1 MKPIVITL
9 CGSMRYQE
17 LMTKLAERLELEQGY
32 AVIGVLPHVLS
43 RALTSAEKERL
54 GKLHRAKI
62 ERSDAIYVVN
72 ADGYIGESV
81 RAEIEFAQSL
91 GKEILYLQPPNQSAV

>member
-1 MKPIVITL
+1 
-9 CGSMRYQE
+9 MRYQE
-17 LMTKLAERLELEQGY
+17 LMTELAERLELERGY
-32 AVIGVLPHVLS
+32 AVIGVLPHVLD
-43 RALTSAEKERL
+43 RPLTLQDRERL

-81 RAEIEFAQSL
+81 RDEIAYAQSI
-91 GKEILYLQPPNQSAV
+91 GKEIFYLQTPKETDV